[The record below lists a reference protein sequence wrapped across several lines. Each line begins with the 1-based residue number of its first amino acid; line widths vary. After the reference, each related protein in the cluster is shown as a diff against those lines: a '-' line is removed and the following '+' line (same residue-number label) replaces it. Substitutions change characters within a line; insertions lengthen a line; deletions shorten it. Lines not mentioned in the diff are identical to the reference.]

1 MLQDTIDLLYRAP
14 PGLGLAVGAVF
25 IGIFLALLRL
35 ARPKPIPGIPYN
47 VEAAK
52 SLFGDIPE
60 FRTAPDR
67 REWWAS
73 QVIKHQSPMIQ
84 VFLRPFSRPLVFVAD
99 HWEATDIMTRRMKE
113 FDRSDET
120 VNTFGGVAPAHHIN
134 MRSSNPQ
141 FKRNK
146 ELIRDLMS
154 VNFLQDVSAPEI
166 YQKFALLID
175 LWTSKLRLAKG
186 RPFNA
191 CEDIHNAA
199 LDIVMAAS
207 FGLEPEQ
214 SQIAKQTRE
223 LEVSESSKTGGQDD
237 AFEFKH
243 VPLDEELQCFTTLGD
258 SILVAVRSPLPLL
271 SHFLYRNLSPMMRR
285 AAAGRDKLR
294 NREIAKSIERM
305 KAGHPERCAMDNM
318 LAREDAIAAKE
329 GRKPN
334 YYSEVILCELLGYLV
349 GGHDTTSSV
358 LRWACK
364 YLTDDQR
371 VQSLLR
377 KSIYEAYPEAAAQN
391 RLPTVTEITKNQHVA
406 YLDAVI
412 EESVR
417 HARVAPVTFR
427 QAMVDT
433 QVLGVHI
440 PKGTTVGMLAS
451 GPGMLTPMTSGIEV
465 DYSKR
470 SINSKAHMK
479 KVAAFDNSNITE
491 FYPERWLKTQKTESG
506 KEETVFDPNSGPAQ
520 GFGLGP
526 RGCFGR
532 KLAYIELR
540 IFFTMILWEF
550 KMNPI
555 KQELRR
561 QDESVT
567 LTRSP
572 KYVYVSLEK
581 AGPRQAV

>member
-52 SLFGDIPE
+52 SLLGDIPE

-120 VNTFGGVAPAHHIN
+120 
-134 MRSSNPQ
+134 
-141 FKRNK
+141 
-146 ELIRDLMS
+146 
-154 VNFLQDVSAPEI
+154 VSAPEI

-329 GRKPN
+329 GRNPN

-427 QAMVDT
+427 QATVDT

-479 KVAAFDNSNITE
+479 KVAAFDNSNIAE